1 MKDLGYNVKT
11 VSPTVLCTLFEEN
24 IGELILA
31 QDPATRLET
40 KHIIENYHNFHTYF
54 SNSKIYII
62 PNDSY
67 KQPEYMLTHLLNKYI
82 FIRHII
88 FIIEW

>member
-11 VSPTVLCTLFEEN
+11 VSPTVLCTLFEKN

-31 QDPATRLET
+31 QDPAMRLET
-40 KHIIENYHNFHTYF
+40 KHIIAKYQNFHTYF
-54 SNSKIYII
+54 SISKIYII
-62 PNDSY
+62 PIESY
-67 KQPEYMLTHLLNKYI
+67 KQPEDMLTHLLNEDI

-88 FIIEW
+88 FIIGW